1 MSILTLQTDI
11 NIIAATKMIPKIEKP
26 PGQKLVNRMSTRT
39 KWMLLSPVSLVLIGY
54 GLCVFSEAGQLK
66 HTGAPFM
73 RWFLLGTYS
82 LILING
88 GISLFGKAVI
98 FRVQLHYRREMRRKF
113 KKMEQTI
120 EVLKKKGAKAPDN
133 K

>member
-1 MSILTLQTDI
+1 
-11 NIIAATKMIPKIEKP
+11 MIPKTGKP
-26 PGQKLVNRMSTRT
+26 PGQKLVNGMSTRA
-39 KWMLLSPVSLVLIGY
+39 KWMLLSPISLALIGY
-54 GLCVFSEAGQLK
+54 GLCVYSEAGQLK

-88 GISLFGKAVI
+88 GISLFGQAVI

-113 KKMEQTI
+113 KKMEKTI
-120 EVLKKKGAKAPDN
+120 EILKKKGAKATDGE
-133 K
+133 